1 MDIARIRQQNG
12 RKKEMERA
20 KRRLTALDNRKQEL
34 KTMAQ
39 MDEKL
44 QVRSRLLKTQLAQM
58 RIRASVSGIALTHDS
73 ARGLCIY

>member
-1 MDIARIRQQNG
+1 MIPVRLHQMRVAGAKVEI
-12 RKKEMERA
+12 ERA

-44 QVRSRLLKTQLAQM
+44 RVSYRLLKLY
-58 RIRASVSGIALTHDS
+58 GALFS
-73 ARGLCIY
+73 W